1 MKLFDMSG
9 NDVKIHI
16 DMLAIPE
23 FKRLWDSRDNK
34 NDAYSI
40 LSYVILN
47 NHPLSS
53 YVKTYSTKDR
63 AVILKKELLSEI
75 DISDDELNQVESKFI
90 DLHDSLLV
98 KLLRKLR
105 TVVED
110 FLDDLDSGKIGLKE
124 AVELGPKAEKLIKS
138 ILDLEESV
146 KLEMNK
152 KSTIKGGYKIGI
164 LEQGKG
170 W

>member
-1 MKLFDMSG
+1 MNLFDMSG

-16 DMLAIPE
+16 DMLGIPK
-23 FKRLWDSRDNK
+23 FKEVWDKYENK
-34 NDAYSI
+34 NDAYNI

-47 NHPLSS
+47 NHPLSN

-63 AVILKKELLSEI
+63 AVILKKELLSNI
-75 DISDDELNQVESKFI
+75 DISDDYLKIIEDVFI
-90 DLHDSLLV
+90 ELHDSLLV

-105 TVVED
+105 GVVED

-138 ILDLEESV
+138 ILDLEQSV

-164 LEQGKG
+164 LEQGRG

>member
-1 MKLFDMSG
+1 MNLFDMSG

-16 DMLAIPE
+16 DMLGIPA
-23 FKRLWDSRDNK
+23 FKKVWDNTADK
-34 NDAYSI
+34 NHAYNI

-47 NHPLSS
+47 NHPLSN

-75 DISDDELNQVESKFI
+75 NISDEELLEVENAFI
-90 DLHDSLLV
+90 ELHDSLLV

-105 TVVED
+105 SVVED
-110 FLDDLDSGKIGLKE
+110 FIDDLDSGKIGLKE
-124 AVELGPKAEKLIKS
+124 AVELGQKAEKLIKS
-138 ILDLEESV
+138 ILDLEQSV

-152 KSTIKGGYKIGI
+152 KSTIKGGYKSGI
-164 LEQGKG
+164 LEQSRG

>member
-1 MKLFDMSG
+1 MNLFDMSG
-9 NDVKIHI
+9 NDVKIHV

-23 FKRLWDSRDNK
+23 FKKVWDSNENK
-34 NDAYSI
+34 DHAFRI

-47 NHPLSS
+47 NHALSY
-53 YVKTYSTKDR
+53 YVKTYSVNDRKALLRKDFLEGVEVSDEDL
-63 AVILKKELLSEI
+63 AVTENAFLAFHDTLLI
-75 DISDDELNQVESKFI
+75 
-90 DLHDSLLV
+90 

-105 TVVED
+105 GIVED
-110 FLDDLDSGKIGLKE
+110 FIEDLDAGKIGLKE

-152 KSTIKGGYKIGI
+152 KSSVKGGYKLGI
-164 LEQGKG
+164 LEQGRK